1 MLTSV
6 KRKQHVL
13 VDPALTSTPN
23 QPKSSYA
30 INWELC
36 VLCQTATDDALQC
49 PARSSKPPVGSGYIS
64 LAENL
69 NQFKDLGSV
78 PMDLDHQILD
88 EGTGIQEILMK
99 YSAKFHKTCRLKFNK
114 KALE

>member
-23 QPKSSYA
+23 QTKPSYA

-49 PARSSKPPVGSGYIS
+49 PARSSKAPVGSGYIS

-69 NQFKDLGSV
+69 GSV
-78 PMDLDHQILD
+78 PMDLDLQILD